1 MITLRRY
8 SALLTALALAA
19 CTTSPR
25 VSTAP
30 VTTTNATAMRPRP
43 YPIPETHAF
52 ARAVERGTRTRTGA
66 PGPNYWQQ
74 YARYRIDAQ
83 IEPTTRVL
91 TGREVAWYL
100 NRSPDTLRAVFMH
113 VNQNLFA
120 PNALRNGDVPL
131 TSGMAL
137 SRVDARG
144 ETLYPADTGAGY
156 AVDAT
161 RLRIRPRAPVLPGDS
176 LQVEIEW
183 QFIIPPDGAPRSG
196 VTGTPETGISM
207 MVSYWYP
214 QFAVY
219 DDIND
224 WQIDPYMGNAEF
236 YMGYADYDVALTL
249 PAGWLVGATGDLVNA
264 SEVLTP
270 QTRQRLAE
278 ARRGN
283 SVVHVVAEQDRG
295 AGKATT
301 TGRSGYLNWRY
312 RANNVRD
319 FSFGASDAFLWDATI
334 AVVGDRNGDA
344 KPDTTDI
351 YALYRPFTTQWA
363 WNNAATYA
371 RSSIEFLSRFLWP
384 YPYPHM
390 LALDGPV
397 SCSGMEYPMM
407 TCIGGPRDTL
417 ALYSVIVHE
426 FGHMWF
432 PMQVGSDERR
442 YAWQD
447 EGLTRYNQSIGMQE
461 YFKGYNRERLFQ
473 QTYLSITRGD
483 DERPL
488 MTWGDLYPI
497 GTAAYGVASYD
508 KMASNI
514 RALRAI
520 LGDETFLRAY
530 REYGRRWV
538 NKHPTPYD
546 FWNTFSAV
554 SGQNLDWFFRTWWF
568 ETWTLDQAI
577 ASVTPSGDALTVTI
591 EDRGMAPMPT
601 WLVVTR
607 ADGSTSRFTVPV
619 DTWLAGA
626 RRATLTV
633 PNAAT
638 VRKMEID
645 PEQYFV
651 DVDRGNNVWSAG
663 GRERGSGG
671 G

>member
-1 MITLRRY
+1 VARP
-8 SALLTALALAA
+8 SAISAA
-19 CTTSPR
+19 G
-25 VSTAP
+25 AQ
-30 VTTTNATAMRPRP
+30 RPRP

-52 ARAVERGTRTRTGA
+52 ALAVERGTRTRTGA
-66 PGPNYWQQ
+66 PGPRYWQQ
-74 YARYRIDAQ
+74 YARYRIDAE
-83 IEPTTRVL
+83 IETTGHVL
-91 TGREVAWYL
+91 TGRETAWYL
-100 NRSPDTLRAVFMH
+100 NRSPDTLRTVFMH

-131 TSGMAL
+131 SSGMAL
-137 SRVDARG
+137 SKVEARG
-144 ETLYPADTGAGY
+144 ETLYPADSGAGY
-156 AVDAT
+156 SVDAT
-161 RLRIRPRAPVLPGDS
+161 RLRIRPSAPVLPGDS
-176 LQVEIEW
+176 LKVDIEW

-196 VTGTPETGISM
+196 VTGDATTGISM

-219 DDIND
+219 DDVNG

-264 SEVLTP
+264 TEVLTP
-270 QTRQRLAE
+270 QTRQRLAD
-278 ARRGN
+278 ARRGA
-283 SVVHVVAEQDRG
+283 SVVHVVTEQDRG
-295 AGKATT
+295 AGKSTT
-301 TGRSGYLNWRY
+301 TGRNGYVNWRF

-319 FSFGASDAFLWDATI
+319 FSFGAGDSFLWDATI

-351 YALYRPFTTQWA
+351 YTLYRPFTTQWA
-363 WNNAATYA
+363 WNNSATYA
-371 RSSIEFLSRFLWP
+371 RHSIEFLSRFLWP

-442 YAWQD
+442 YGWQD
-447 EGLTRYNQSIGMQE
+447 EGLTRYNQAMGMQA
-461 YFKGYNRERLFQ
+461 YFPGYQRERLFQ
-473 QTYLSITRGD
+473 QSYAGITRTD

-497 GTAAYGVASYD
+497 GTTAYGVASYD
-508 KMASNI
+508 KMASNM

-520 LGDETFLRAY
+520 LGDELFLRAY
-530 REYGRRWV
+530 REYGRRWT

-554 SGQNLDWFFRTWWF
+554 SAQNLDWFFRTWWF

-577 ASVTPSGDALTVTI
+577 ASVQPAGDALTVTV

-601 WLVVTR
+601 WIVVTR
-607 ADGSTSRFTVPV
+607 ADGSTTRLTVPV
-619 DTWLAGA
+619 DTWLSGA
-626 RRATLTV
+626 RRATVTV
-633 PNAAT
+633 PNGST
-638 VRKMEID
+638 VRRIEID
-645 PEQYFV
+645 PDQYFV
-651 DVDRGNNVWSAG
+651 DVDRSNNSWT
-663 GRERGSGG
+663 RP
-671 G
+671 